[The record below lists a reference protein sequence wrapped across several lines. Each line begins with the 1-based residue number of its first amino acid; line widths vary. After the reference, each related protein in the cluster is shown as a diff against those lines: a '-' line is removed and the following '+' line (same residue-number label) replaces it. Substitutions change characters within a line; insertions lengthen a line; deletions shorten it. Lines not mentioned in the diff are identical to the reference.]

1 MSISR
6 KRTRSRNARKSRK
19 SKTRV
24 NKRRQNKRTSKKS
37 KRVKRR
43 PTKRN
48 RKTKKRGGYGYV
60 GGSKINPA
68 PLLHMGLKDAYS
80 AGRLGLYVDIAFNML
95 ENLDMVVDLNRRGEL
110 DDLMYNIV
118 ERLKDIIK
126 IDKRSE
132 DRRVTHLIRDRVNS
146 NEIDEVASR
155 LREVPKGDY
164 DVAGEYGDTIFEIKK
179 ALKKEE

>member
-1 MSISR
+1 MSFSR

-68 PLLHMGLKDAYS
+68 PLLRMELKDAYS
-80 AGRLGLYVDIAFNML
+80 AGRLGLYVDIAFNTL
-95 ENLDMVVDLNRRGEL
+95 ENPDMVLDLNRRGEL
-110 DDLMYNIV
+110 EDLMYNIV
-118 ERLKDIIK
+118 EGLKDIID
-126 IDKRSE
+126 IDKSSQ
-132 DRRVTHLIRDRVNS
+132 DRRLTRLISDRVNS
-146 NEIDEVASR
+146 REIDEVEQF
-155 LREVPKGDY
+155 LRREPKGDY
-164 DVAGEYGDTIFEIKK
+164 DLAGEYEDAISDIKN

>member
-24 NKRRQNKRTSKKS
+24 NKRRQNKITSKKS

-43 PTKRN
+43 PTKRI
-48 RKTKKRGGYGYV
+48 RKTKKRGGYGYA
-60 GGSKINPA
+60 GGSKIDPA
-68 PLLHMGLKDAYS
+68 PLLRMGLKDAYD
-80 AGRLGLYVDIAFNML
+80 ADNFGLYVDIAFNTL
-95 ENLDMVVDLNRRGEL
+95 ANPDMVLELNMRGEL
-110 DDLMYNIV
+110 EDLMGNIV
-118 ERLKDIIK
+118 EKLKDIIK

-132 DRRVTHLIRDRVNS
+132 DRRVTRLISDRVNS
-146 NEIDEVASR
+146 RKIAEVAR
-155 LREVPKGDY
+155 VLHEVPKGDY
-164 DVAGEYGDTIFEIKK
+164 DLAGEYEDTIFEIKE